1 MGGNI
6 IVYFSGLIYGV
17 GGPRAQVIMG
27 EANCRLATQT
37 GAKLPVEIID
47 GRVKTFGST
56 ASPSSSS
63 SEIDAIVQ
71 TLLLW
76 LCGTLPY
83 SPA

>member
-6 IVYFSGLIYGV
+6 IVRFSGVIYGV
-17 GGPRAQVIMG
+17 GGPRAQVIIG
-27 EANCRLATQT
+27 EANCGLATQIA
-37 GAKLPVEIID
+37 AKLLLEIID
-47 GRVKTFGST
+47 GRVKPFGST

-71 TLLLW
+71 TLPLW
-76 LCGTLPY
+76 LCGASPY